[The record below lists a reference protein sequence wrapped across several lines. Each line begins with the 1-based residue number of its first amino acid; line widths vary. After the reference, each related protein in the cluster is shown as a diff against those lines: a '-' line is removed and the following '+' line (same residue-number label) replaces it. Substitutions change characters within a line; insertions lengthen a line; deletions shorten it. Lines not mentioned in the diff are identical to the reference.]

1 MILFLILIAESTAF
15 QPERQ
20 MDDKLLNYYENELTY
35 IRKMGVEFAK
45 KHPDLARML
54 LLERDRCSDPHTE
67 RLIEAFAFISGRI
80 HKKIDDDFPEITE
93 SFFSILYPHYINP
106 IPSMSV
112 VKFYPALKEI
122 PETGYEIEKKTV
134 LYSEPVGGNP
144 CQFTTCYPVTL
155 WPVEVVAA
163 ELCEPKKLVEGAVQ
177 SIVIRLRT
185 HNNLSFSQIDCG
197 KLRFFLNGADQQ
209 VFHLYELLFNNVC
222 HIECESSNQQGESE
236 VIPLKPDDIC
246 PVGFNT
252 DEYILPYTSR
262 SFPGYISLFEYF
274 CFPHKF
280 LFFDLKGLN
289 KTKGLDL
296 KDTLDI
302 CIYLRTEAK
311 SSLVI
316 DKDTF
321 CLYATP
327 VINLFKRIAEPV
339 RIEHRKNEYHIIP
352 DIRRQDA
359 TEVYSVDRV
368 SATSKSN
375 SGKDVEYK
383 PFYSLKHHLG
393 DEDETK
399 AYWHINRR
407 ESGRKGD
414 NGTEVYLSFTDLDFE
429 TVDPESEILLLHTT
443 CTNRDLPAR
452 LPFVAEKSD
461 RKRES
466 GNKQE
471 DDKKKGIF
479 SMEIAAPVEYTKCL
493 MQPTHVRRPA
503 LGGKLQWRL
512 ISHLSLNYLS
522 IVQGGEGALK
532 EILSLYDF
540 DNSQSTKRQISG
552 IISLKSKYVTK
563 RIGQSFCRGVR
574 VTLECDENKF
584 GSRGFF
590 LFASILERFLGQY
603 VSVNSFS
610 QLAVKARNN
619 EEVLKE
625 WHPRSGNQILL

>member
-1 MILFLILIAESTAF
+1 
-15 QPERQ
+15 
-20 MDDKLLNYYENELTY
+20 MDDTLLNYYENELTFV
-35 IRKMGVEFAK
+35 RKMGVEFAK

-80 HKKIDDDFPEITE
+80 HKKIDDDFSEITE

-112 VKFYPALKEI
+112 VKFYPSLKDISES
-122 PETGYEIEKKTV
+122 GYEIERKTV
-134 LYSEPVGGNP
+134 LYSEPVDGNP

-155 WPVEVVAA
+155 WPVEVVSA
-163 ELCEPKKLVEGAVQ
+163 ELCVPDKLVEEAVQ
-177 SIVIRLRT
+177 SIRIRLKT
-185 HNNLSFSQIDCG
+185 DNKLSFSQLDCG

-209 VFHLYELLFNNVC
+209 VFHLYELLLNNVC
-222 HIECESSNQQGESE
+222 HIECESVNQHEGRE
-236 VIPLKPDDIC
+236 VIQLTPDDIV
-246 PVGFNT
+246 PVGFDT
-252 DEYILPYTSR
+252 EEYVLPYTSR

-280 LFFDLKGLN
+280 LF
-289 KTKGLDL
+289 LDL
-296 KDTLDI
+296 NGIDKMKTLDLTDTVDI

-311 SSLVI
+311 SSLVV
-316 DKDTF
+316 DKETF

-327 VINLFKRIAEPV
+327 VINLFKCITEPV
-339 RIEHRKNEYHIIP
+339 RIEHRKNEYRIIP
-352 DIRRQDA
+352 DLRRPDA

-368 SATSKSN
+368 SASSSKP
-375 SGKDVEYK
+375 GEAAEYR
-383 PFYSLKHHLG
+383 PFYSLKHHPG

-399 AYWHINRR
+399 AYWHFSRR

-414 NGTEVYLSFTDLDFE
+414 EGTEVYLSFTDLDME
-429 TVDPESEILLLHTT
+429 KADPESEILLIRAT

-452 LPFVAEKSD
+452 LPFVAEKSG
-461 RKRES
+461 K
-466 GNKQE
+466 KQ
-471 DDKKKGIF
+471 GVF

-522 IVQGGEGALK
+522 IVQGGEEALK
-532 EILSLYDF
+532 DILSLYNF
-540 DNSQSTKRQISG
+540 DNAQSTKRQISG
-552 IISLKSKYVTK
+552 LVSLKSGYVTK
-563 RIGQSFCRGVR
+563 RVGQSFCRGVR
-574 VTLECDENKF
+574 VVLECDENKF

-610 QLAVKARNN
+610 QLAVKVRNN
-619 EEVLKE
+619 EEVVKE
-625 WHPRSGNQILL
+625 WLPRSGNRILL

>member
-1 MILFLILIAESTAF
+1 MILFLMLIPESIAF
-15 QPERQ
+15 QLEKQ
-20 MDDKLLNYYENELTY
+20 MDDKLLNYYENELTF
-35 IRKMGVEFAK
+35 IRKMGVEFAN
-45 KHPDLARML
+45 KHPDLAKML

-112 VKFYPALKEI
+112 VKFNPSLKDI
-122 PETGYEIEKKTV
+122 SETGYEIEKKTV

-155 WPVEVVAA
+155 FPLEVVSA
-163 ELCEPKKLVEGAVQ
+163 ELGEPKKLVEGAVQ

-185 HNNLSFSQIDCG
+185 HDNLEFSQIDCG
-197 KLRFFLNGADQQ
+197 KLRFFLNGSDQQ

-222 HIECESSNQQGESE
+222 RVECESTNQQGESE
-236 VIPLKPDDIC
+236 VVSLTPDDIG

-252 DEYILPYTSR
+252 EEYILPYSSR

-280 LFFDLKGLN
+280 LFFDLNGLN
-289 KTKGLDL
+289 KTKGLGFNN
-296 KDTLDI
+296 DTLDI
-302 CIYLRTEAK
+302 CIYLKTEAK
-311 SSLVI
+311 SSLVV

-327 VINLFKRIAEPV
+327 VVNLFKRTAENI
-339 RIEHRKNEYHIIP
+339 RIEHLKNEYRVIP

-368 SATSKSN
+368 SASSSSN
-375 SGKDVEYK
+375 FGKGVEYK

-399 AYWHINRR
+399 AYWHIHRR

-414 NGTEVYLSFTDLDFE
+414 DGTEVYLSFTDLDFDN
-429 TVDPESEILLLHTT
+429 VSPESEKLLIHTT

-452 LPFVAEKSD
+452 LPFTAEKNGK
-461 RKRES
+461 RRES
-466 GNKQE
+466 DNE
-471 DDKKKGIF
+471 DYKKRGVF

-493 MQPTHVRRPA
+493 MQPTRVRRPA

-522 IVQGGEGALK
+522 IVQGGEEALK

-552 IISLKSKYVTK
+552 IVSLKSEYVTK

-610 QLAVKARNN
+610 QLAVKAKNN
-619 EEVLKE
+619 DEVLKE
-625 WHPRSGNQILL
+625 WSHRSGNRVLL

>member
-1 MILFLILIAESTAF
+1 
-15 QPERQ
+15 
-20 MDDKLLNYYENELTY
+20 MDDNLLNYYENELTF

-45 KHPDLARML
+45 KHPDIARML

-93 SFFSILYPHYINP
+93 SLFSILYPHYINP

-112 VKFYPALKEI
+112 VKFNPSLKDI
-122 PETGYEIEKKTV
+122 SETGYEIEKKTL

-155 WPVEVVAA
+155 FPVEVVAA
-163 ELCEPKKLVEGAVQ
+163 EICEPKKLVEGAVQ
-177 SIVIRLRT
+177 SIMIRLRT
-185 HNNLSFSQIDCG
+185 QNNLSFSQIDSG

-222 HIECESSNQQGESE
+222 HLEYESTNQQGESK
-236 VIPLKPDDIC
+236 VISLTPDDISS
-246 PVGFNT
+246 VGFDT
-252 DEYILPYTSR
+252 EDHILPYSSR
-262 SFPGYISLFEYF
+262 TFPGYISLFEYF
-274 CFPHKF
+274 SFPHKF
-280 LFFDLKGLN
+280 LFFDLNGLN

-296 KDTLDI
+296 NDTLDI

-311 SSLVI
+311 SSLVV

-339 RIEHRKNEYHIIP
+339 RIEHRKNEYHVIP
-352 DIRRQDA
+352 DIRRQEA
-359 TEVYSVDRV
+359 TEVYSVDKV
-368 SATSKSN
+368 SASS
-375 SGKDVEYK
+375 SSDSERSVEYK
-383 PFYSLKHHLG
+383 PFYSLKHHHG
-393 DEDETK
+393 GEEEEIK
-399 AYWHINRR
+399 AYWHLNRR

-414 NGTEVYLSFTDLDFE
+414 EGTEVFLSFTDLDFD

-443 CTNRDLPAR
+443 CTNRDLPTR
-452 LPFVAEKSD
+452 LPFVAD
-461 RKRES
+461 RS

-471 DDKKKGIF
+471 DDKKKGGF

-493 MQPTHVRRPA
+493 MQPTRVRRPA

-522 IVQGGEGALK
+522 MVQGGEGALK

-552 IISLKSKYVTK
+552 IVSLKSEYVTK

-584 GSRGFF
+584 GSRGFY

-625 WHPRSGNQILL
+625 WSPRSGNRILL